1 MGIICYPGRDVLD
14 TDLGIGADRI
24 GGFVTVLLQDII
36 EPLHVRGK
44 EGCWIEASPIL
55 GSIPANCSARDQRL
69 CPCQSR

>member
-1 MGIICYPGRDVLD
+1 
-14 TDLGIGADRI
+14 
-24 GGFVTVLLQDII
+24 VTVLLQDII